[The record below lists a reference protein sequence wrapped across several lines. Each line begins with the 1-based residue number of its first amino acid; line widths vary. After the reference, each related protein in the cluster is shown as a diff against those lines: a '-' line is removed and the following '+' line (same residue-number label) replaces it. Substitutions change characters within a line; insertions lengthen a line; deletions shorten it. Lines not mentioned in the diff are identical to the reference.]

1 MKQIK
6 NKNLSMVL
14 IGIGIVTFMSTLD
27 SSIVTV
33 ALPVLS
39 KALQTNMSLINWVVT
54 MYLIVMSSSLM
65 IFGKLGDKY
74 GKVKFFKWGTITF
87 VISSALCAL
96 SFSWLTLIISRSLQ
110 AIGVAMTMATSNGII
125 VEIFP
130 DDRRGQALGWMGS
143 FVSLGGIIGPSLG
156 GILLNFFPWHI
167 IFWLNVPIGFV
178 AIIILIKYLP
188 SSFDKTY
195 KNDNFDLIGS
205 LILLVG
211 FTSMFVGILLSQ
223 QFGWFDWRIL
233 SLTIVGLVLLIVLYN
248 YEGKQVEPILPV
260 KLFKNKWFTV
270 QLLASFMVFIVDFF
284 FDVLAPFYLQ
294 NARGFSPLISGFFL
308 LIFPVVQLFIAPI
321 SGSLADKHDPFKI
334 TLIGL
339 SIISFGQIFYVIS
352 GLNNTVLIFA
362 VGAALAGLGNG
373 LFHSPNNVL
382 VMDNVDEKDY
392 GSAGSVY
399 SLARTVGM
407 VVGSAMSTT
416 LLFGS
421 MSILNGNRVKSYTP
435 HNPQLFIDGMHI
447 TFGLSC
453 LISVILLIGILLWN
467 RRVSRRTEK

>member
-1 MKQIK
+1 M
-6 NKNLSMVL
+6 
-14 IGIGIVTFMSTLD
+14 
-27 SSIVTV
+27 
-33 ALPVLS
+33 
-39 KALQTNMSLINWVVT
+39 
-54 MYLIVMSSSLM
+54 
-65 IFGKLGDKY
+65 
-74 GKVKFFKWGTITF
+74 
-87 VISSALCAL
+87 
-96 SFSWLTLIISRSLQ
+96 
-110 AIGVAMTMATSNGII
+110 
-125 VEIFP
+125 
-130 DDRRGQALGWMGS
+130 
-143 FVSLGGIIGPSLG
+143 
-156 GILLNFFPWHI
+156 
-167 IFWLNVPIGFV
+167 
-178 AIIILIKYLP
+178 
-188 SSFDKTY
+188 
-195 KNDNFDLIGS
+195 
-205 LILLVG
+205 
-211 FTSMFVGILLSQ
+211 
-223 QFGWFDWRIL
+223 
-233 SLTIVGLVLLIVLYN
+233 
-248 YEGKQVEPILPV
+248 
-260 KLFKNKWFTV
+260 
-270 QLLASFMVFIVDFF
+270 
-284 FDVLAPFYLQ
+284 Q

-321 SGSLADKHDPFKI
+321 SGSLADRHDPFKI

-352 GLNNTVLIFA
+352 GLNNTALIFA